1 MKTIKSVVAAIA
13 LTLPLAVQAA
23 NQAVTSPGSMGQGSM
38 GQAGMDMNHG
48 TMAQGAKS
56 NMHSAGMSQGVI
68 RKIDKSSG
76 KITIKHG
83 PLENLGMSG
92 MTMAFK
98 ATDPSVLDRLKVG
111 DKVNF
116 VADKSNGELTVTKI
130 EAVK

>member
-1 MKTIKSVVAAIA
+1 MKTIKSVVIAVA
-13 LTLPLAVQAA
+13 LTLPFAVQAS
-23 NQAVTSPGSMGQGSM
+23 NQAATSQGSM
-38 GQAGMDMNHG
+38 GQSGMDMNHG
-48 TMAQGAKS
+48 TMAQGAKN

-98 ATDPSVLDRLKVG
+98 ATDPSVLDRIKVG
-111 DKVNF
+111 DKINF
-116 VADKSNGELTVTKI
+116 VADKANGELTVTKI

>member
-1 MKTIKSVVAAIA
+1 MKTIKSVVIAVA
-13 LTLPLAVQAA
+13 LTLPFAVQAS
-23 NQAVTSPGSMGQGSM
+23 NQAATSQGSM
-38 GQAGMDMNHG
+38 GQSGMDMNHG
-48 TMAQGAKS
+48 TMAQGAKN

-111 DKVNF
+111 DKINF
-116 VADKSNGELTVTKI
+116 VADKANGELTVTKI

>member
-1 MKTIKSVVAAIA
+1 MKTIKSVVIAVA
-13 LTLPLAVQAA
+13 LTLPFAVQAS
-23 NQAVTSPGSMGQGSM
+23 NQAATSQGSM
-38 GQAGMDMNHG
+38 GQSGMDMNHG
-48 TMAQGAKS
+48 TMAQGAKN
-56 NMHSAGMSQGVI
+56 NMHSVGMSQGVI

-98 ATDPSVLDRLKVG
+98 ATDPSVLDRIKVG
-111 DKVNF
+111 DKINF
-116 VADKSNGELTVTKI
+116 VADKANGELTVTKI